1 MTIVNRDEL
10 FSGDGITYNDFNIM
24 PGYIDFPA
32 SDVDLSVKL
41 SDSLKLN
48 LPLISS
54 PMDTVTEEETAI
66 ALALLGG
73 IGIIHY
79 NNTIEEQVKIVKKV
93 KKYIKGI
100 LFNPI
105 TLTPDDTVEDVLKI
119 KSKHGFS
126 GIPIVQNKKLIG
138 IITSRDI
145 DFIDNKNIKI
155 SEIMTPIDK
164 LTTYVI
170 DNQESIKDEKDKIFN
185 KLKNSKLKKLP
196 IIDKENNLVGLVT
209 RTDLKKLENYPNANK
224 DKLGRLI
231 VGAAISTHDSDKERL
246 DKLIKAGVDVIVIDA
261 AQGYSKWQINLIKY
275 IKERYDIT
283 IIAGNV
289 VTPEGA
295 RALINAGAD
304 PLRIGM
310 GSGCLVG
317 DSLVLMGNG
326 TLKKIEDIEPG
337 KDEIVNYDGK
347 KHKVKNKIITG
358 YRQEFIRFKSELS
371 IDGYTFATP
380 EHRIMVYDNE
390 PTERLA
396 TTYNKHIKW
405 VAAKDLTT
413 DMYLC
418 TPVNIRFTFTDLRRV
433 EVNDKIVQFDE
444 DFGKLAILI
453 VNSKMIN
460 YNGGVIIK
468 SDDRKTII
476 KIDRLFRRLL
486 EIEGKFLDDYRLHFG
501 NKKVVQFIKKFKDYK
516 LNKFPHEFF
525 KRDIHF
531 ANGVLSYP
539 YEKITNPHIK
549 QLWWNYYKHFY
560 LNQPRKVLL
569 LGRITKIYKIKK
581 NKPVPVY
588 DLECGGSF
596 VVNNHIVHNSI
607 CTTQE
612 TMACGRAQASAVY
625 DIWREFPNIPLI
637 ADGGINS
644 TGDIVKAIASGAS
657 ACMMGRM
664 FAGTTESPGEY
675 IYQNGIRVKRYRG
688 MASLEAMKDG
698 GDKRYFSHDLKIK
711 VAQGISGTVV
721 DKGSLYNL
729 VPYIEQSLKLAFQDI
744 GAKSI
749 AELHEPSILFEKKSQ
764 SAQIEGNVHNLHT
777 YNDPTLT

>member
-1 MTIVNRDEL
+1 MAIINRDEL
-10 FSGDGITYNDFNIM
+10 FSNDGITYNDFNIM

-41 SDSLKLN
+41 SNSLKIN

-105 TLTPDDTVEDVLKI
+105 TLTSNDTVKDVLKI
-119 KSKHGFS
+119 KSRYGFS
-126 GIPIVQNKKLIG
+126 GIPIVQDKKLIG

-145 DFIDNKNIKI
+145 DFIDNKNTKI

-164 LTTYVI
+164 LTTYII
-170 DNQESIKDEKDKIFN
+170 DNQEDIKNEKDEIFN

-196 IIDKENNLVGLVT
+196 IVDKEDNLIGLVT

-231 VGAAISTHDSDKERL
+231 VGAAISTHDNDKERL
-246 DKLIKAGVDVIVIDA
+246 DKLVKAGADVIVIDA
-261 AQGYSKWQINLIKY
+261 AQGYSKWQIDLIKY
-275 IKERYDIT
+275 IKEHYDIT

-295 RALINAGAD
+295 KALVKAGAD
-304 PLRIGM
+304 ALRIGM

-317 DSLVLMGNG
+317 DSLILMGNG
-326 TLKKIEDIEPG
+326 TLKKIKDIEPG
-337 KDEIVNYDGK
+337 EEIVNYNGK

-371 IDGYTFATP
+371 IDGYTYATP
-380 EHRIMVYDNE
+380 EHRIMVYDGE
-390 PTERLA
+390 PTERLV

-418 TPVNIRFTFTDLRRV
+418 TPTNVRFTFTELRRI

-444 DFGKLAILI
+444 DFGKLSMLI

-501 NKKVVQFIKKFKDYK
+501 NKKVVRFIKKFKDYK
-516 LNKFPHEFF
+516 LNKFPHELF

-531 ANGVLSYP
+531 ANGILNYP
-539 YEKITNPHIK
+539 YEEITNPYIK
-549 QLWWNYYKHFY
+549 QLWWNYYNYFY

-596 VVNNHIVHNSI
+596 VVNNHVVHNSI

-625 DIWREFPNIPLI
+625 DIWKELPNVPLI

-721 DKGSLYNL
+721 DRGSLYNL

-777 YNDPTLT
+777 YNDPTLI

>member
-1 MTIVNRDEL
+1 MAIINRDEL
-10 FSGDGITYNDFNIM
+10 FSNDGITYNDFNIM

-41 SDSLKLN
+41 SNSLKIN

-105 TLTPDDTVEDVLKI
+105 TLTSNDTVEDVLKI
-119 KSKHGFS
+119 KSRYGFS
-126 GIPIVQNKKLIG
+126 GIPIVQDKKLIG

-145 DFIDNKNIKI
+145 DFIDNKNTKI

-164 LTTYVI
+164 LTTYII
-170 DNQESIKDEKDKIFN
+170 DNQEDIKNEKDEIFN

-196 IIDKENNLVGLVT
+196 IVDKEDNLIGLVT

-231 VGAAISTHDSDKERL
+231 VGAAISTHDNDKERL
-246 DKLIKAGVDVIVIDA
+246 DKLIKAGADVIVIDA
-261 AQGYSKWQINLIKY
+261 AQGYSKWQIDLIKY
-275 IKERYDIT
+275 IKEHYDIT

-295 RALINAGAD
+295 KALVKAGAD
-304 PLRIGM
+304 ALRIGM

-317 DSLVLMGNG
+317 DSLILMGNG
-326 TLKKIEDIEPG
+326 TLKKIKDIEPG
-337 KDEIVNYDGK
+337 EEIVNYNGK

-371 IDGYTFATP
+371 IDGYTYATP
-380 EHRIMVYDNE
+380 EHRIMVYDGE
-390 PTERLA
+390 PTERLV

-418 TPVNIRFTFTDLRRV
+418 TPTNVRFTFTELRRI

-444 DFGKLAILI
+444 DFGKLSMLI

-486 EIEGKFLDDYRLHFG
+486 EIEGKFLDDYRLYFG
-501 NKKVVQFIKKFKDYK
+501 NKKVVRFIKKFKDYK
-516 LNKFPHEFF
+516 LNKFPHELF

-531 ANGVLSYP
+531 ANGILNYP
-539 YEKITNPHIK
+539 YEEITNPYIK
-549 QLWWNYYKHFY
+549 QLWWNYYNYFY

-596 VVNNHIVHNSI
+596 VVNNHVVHNSI

-625 DIWREFPNIPLI
+625 DIWKELPNVPLI

-721 DKGSLYNL
+721 DRGSLYNL

-744 GAKSI
+744 GTKSI

-777 YNDPTLT
+777 YNDPTLI